1 MRHMKQLVWDTVKVF
16 VIFTICTWL
25 FYYGLRLMHAEYEN
39 YHRYDPPEGP
49 SVKVFQSDESF
60 IDRFN
65 VLFRLEE

>member
-1 MRHMKQLVWDTVKVF
+1 MKQLVWDTVKVF